1 MDQYV
6 GLDVSLKQTWI
17 SVRQNRKRIWRGK
30 CLSHPRAVAD
40 AIRQH
45 APNAVLVVFETG
57 ALATWFHHALTAEG
71 LPAVCIDARH
81 AKAALDTAPNKTD
94 ANDADGLALLAEAGF
109 FREVR
114 VKSWEAMP
122 VRTLVGGRAQLIAL
136 SNDLSNQIR
145 GIMKTF
151 GRVVPTGGGRRFET
165 NVRAL
170 LEGQAALAGSVLP
183 RLEAWRAVRVQ
194 TAKLDRQLVAVAR
207 KSPACRLLMTV
218 PGVGTITARSDTTLI
233 EDPANFANSR
243 AVGAF
248 VGLTTRSY
256 QSGEVDD
263 DGHISRRGDKHV
275 RALLYEAATVVL
287 TRVRSDSAL
296 RRWGLKLKEKVGFK
310 RAAVAVARKLAVILH
325 ALWRD
330 GRVFDPAFG
339 APA

>member
-57 ALATWFHHALTAEG
+57 ALATWFHHALTAQG

-151 GRVVPTGGGRRFET
+151 GLVVPKGGGRSFET

-183 RLEAWRAVRVQ
+183 LLEAWRAVRVQ

-218 PGVGTITARSDTTLI
+218 PGVGTITALSDTTMI

-256 QSGEVDD
+256 QSGEVDY

-310 RAAVAVARKLAVILH
+310 RAAVAVARKLAVLLH

>member
-71 LPAVCIDARH
+71 LPAVCLDARH

-122 VRTLVGGRAQLIAL
+122 VRTLVGGRAQLIAI

-151 GRVVPTGGGRRFET
+151 GLVVPKGGGRSFET

-183 RLEAWRAVRVQ
+183 LLEAWRAVRVQ

-218 PGVGTITARSDTTLI
+218 PGVGTITALSDTTMI

-256 QSGEVDD
+256 QSGEVDY

>member
-122 VRTLVGGRAQLIAL
+122 VRTLVGGRAQLIAI

-151 GRVVPTGGGRRFET
+151 GLAVPKGGGRSFET

-170 LEGQAALAGSVLP
+170 LEGQAALACGACSNGKTRPATRGGGTQEPSLSVVDDGS
-183 RLEAWRAVRVQ
+183 RGRHDHRAVVHDH
-194 TAKLDRQLVAVAR
+194 DRGPGELCELAR
-207 KSPACRLLMTV
+207 GGGFCRPNNAELSIGRGRLRRAHLA
-218 PGVGTITARSDTTLI
+218 PRRQAR
-233 EDPANFANSR
+233 AR
-243 AVGAF
+243 
-248 VGLTTRSY
+248 
-256 QSGEVDD
+256 
-263 DGHISRRGDKHV
+263 
-275 RALLYEAATVVL
+275 
-287 TRVRSDSAL
+287 SAL
-296 RRWGLKLKEKVGFK
+296 RGRDGGADPRPLRQRVATLGSQTEGESWLQARGGCCRPETGGHPA
-310 RAAVAVARKLAVILH
+310 RAVA
-325 ALWRD
+325 
-330 GRVFDPAFG
+330 GRSRL
-339 APA
+339 

>member
-57 ALATWFHHALTAEG
+57 ALATWFHHALTAQG

-122 VRTLVGGRAQLIAL
+122 VRTLVGGRAQLIAI

-151 GRVVPTGGGRRFET
+151 GLVVPKGGGRSFET

-183 RLEAWRAVRVQ
+183 LLEAWRAVRVQ

-218 PGVGTITARSDTTLI
+218 PGVGTITALSYTTMI

-256 QSGEVDD
+256 QSGEVDY

>member
-114 VKSWEAMP
+114 VKSWEAMQ
-122 VRTLVGGRAQLIAL
+122 VRTLVGGRAQLIAI

-151 GRVVPTGGGRRFET
+151 GLVVPKGGGRRFET

-218 PGVGTITARSDTTLI
+218 PGVGTITALSYTTMI

-243 AVGAF
+243 GGGFCRPNNAELSIG
-248 VGLTTRSY
+248 
-256 QSGEVDD
+256 
-263 DGHISRRGDKHV
+263 RG
-275 RALLYEAATVVL
+275 R
-287 TRVRSDSAL
+287 
-296 RRWGLKLKEKVGFK
+296 
-310 RAAVAVARKLAVILH
+310 
-325 ALWRD
+325 
-330 GRVFDPAFG
+330 
-339 APA
+339 

>member
-122 VRTLVGGRAQLIAL
+122 VRTLVGGRAQLIAI

-151 GRVVPTGGGRRFET
+151 GLVVPKGGGRSFET

-183 RLEAWRAVRVQ
+183 LLEAWRAVRVQ

-218 PGVGTITARSDTTLI
+218 PGVGTITALSDTTMI

-256 QSGEVDD
+256 QSGEVDY